1 MMALQKKRL
10 LVQLAAV
17 ARANGA
23 LGESIVQFLKCL
35 GKEQLAL
42 SDFDIADA
50 IYRAETDE
58 VPFANVTPNQRQR
71 DIVAIVDLVVGQRA
85 KTAQKKKLLEMLAAE
100 AAEAKSAV
108 EHAIRQLDEKRADL
122 AVLAKLAAADG
133 RVGKREHLF
142 MRKTCE
148 RWGLSADVLEDE
160 ISRSQSSDLS
170 IPETEEGRRLLLE
183 TLVRLAAVDG
193 VIDAGERDLLHEF
206 GRRCGLSEVEI
217 DTHIQLKI
225 VSREAAILK
234 KRLRNSGRG
243 TRRGDPGLSSRRL
256 KSTSKAPASGVGHRA
271 PLFLRNSSSSRIR
284 RTSCRTCW
292 P

>member
-183 TLVRLAAVDG
+183 TLVLLRWGSFAMIGRAVLVDSLLRLLETAAPQHVPQA
-193 VIDAGERDLLHEF
+193 VQLLA
-206 GRRCGLSEVEI
+206 V
-217 DTHIQLKI
+217 QLQFF
-225 VSREAAILK
+225 
-234 KRLRNSGRG
+234 
-243 TRRGDPGLSSRRL
+243 
-256 KSTSKAPASGVGHRA
+256 HW
-271 PLFLRNSSSSRIR
+271 
-284 RTSCRTCW
+284 C
-292 P
+292 